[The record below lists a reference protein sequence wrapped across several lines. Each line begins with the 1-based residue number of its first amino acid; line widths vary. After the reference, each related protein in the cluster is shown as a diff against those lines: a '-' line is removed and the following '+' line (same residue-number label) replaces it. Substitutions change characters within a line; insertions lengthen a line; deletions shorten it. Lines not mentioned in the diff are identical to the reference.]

1 MGRKFT
7 TNEKNLENVLDEIQT
22 VFAGLDESQ
31 RERFCKQ
38 LKFYTQFLNEKK
50 NCYESIVV
58 ENFSNRNGKINKIL
72 STKKRAF
79 RLSFYI
85 PVPGSFVPL
94 PVPRSKLSL
103 LTFVSLLVLFANFH
117 LDFYI
122 ASTYWIINAHSC
134 ARSIINFEPPGS
146 FMYLFISLSLFSY
159 TPVPGQKL
167 FSNPY

>member
-1 MGRKFT
+1 MNTFGENLKSFRNTRSLTQAELGDKVQLSRSQISNLETNFNEPDLASLGIASFFDISVDTLMGRKFT

-72 STKKRAF
+72 STKK
-79 RLSFYI
+79 
-85 PVPGSFVPL
+85 
-94 PVPRSKLSL
+94 
-103 LTFVSLLVLFANFH
+103 
-117 LDFYI
+117 
-122 ASTYWIINAHSC
+122 
-134 ARSIINFEPPGS
+134 SI
-146 FMYLFISLSLFSY
+146 
-159 TPVPGQKL
+159 
-167 FSNPY
+167 